1 MVEFFPRLF
10 FLVGLCPWATAP
22 AQNTNFETENLD
34 KEIAALE
41 EELITLAKAANLEGI
56 NVNYKGLSNEVFIEK
71 VHAAGLE
78 LFTWT
83 VNSPTEARRLAN
95 LGLKGITTDRP
106 AWLRAQ
112 IK

>member
-1 MVEFFPRLF
+1 M
-10 FLVGLCPWATAP
+10 
-22 AQNTNFETENLD
+22 
-34 KEIAALE
+34 
-41 EELITLAKAANLEGI
+41 AKAANLEGI

-106 AWLRAQ
+106 AWLK
-112 IK
+112 ILFPMPVFLIIIFLFFLFFIILFFI